1 MGSSLGEKIGSAY
14 GVTLVPVLLQLTI
27 AVLVFLQLITAVMFA
42 KSSAIHRVDHS
53 RDCRDSSL
61 Y

>member
-27 AVLVFLQLITAVMFA
+27 AVLVFLQLINYC
-42 KSSAIHRVDHS
+42 SASVLTTNYCCDVCKEFS
-53 RDCRDSSL
+53 YSQS
-61 Y
+61 